1 MPRWL
6 AAPLSLLFWATCV
19 LLVLLWTPL
28 IAFYRLATFRSD
40 PDRYRVGYLFHRIA
54 VVAARLNRF
63 WDFRVIDD
71 VHPDP
76 RRPYVFVANHASNAD
91 PFLVA
96 MLPWEM
102 KWLSKKSIFDIPLL
116 GWMMRVAG
124 DVEVERGNKE
134 SARKAMEELRERLD
148 RKLSVLLFPQGTRS
162 PDGSVGEFREGAFR
176 LAIEAGVDVVPLAVS
191 GTAESLPKGSIAF
204 RETKATVTV
213 LPPISTRGLTVEDA
227 PRLAEQ
233 VRDEIARAISSGSSG
248 SPPPPP
254 SAPAAIS

>member
-6 AAPLSLLFWATCV
+6 AAPASLLFWAACV

-28 IAFYRLATFRSD
+28 IAAYRLATFRSD

-54 VVAARLNRF
+54 VVAARMNPF
-63 WDFRVIDD
+63 WDFRVIDG

-96 MLPWEM
+96 KVPWEM

-116 GWMMRVAG
+116 GWMMLVAG
-124 DVEVERGNKE
+124 DVEIDRGNKE
-134 SARKAMEELRERLD
+134 SAREAMKEMRERLD
-148 RKLSVLLFPQGTRS
+148 RRLSVIIFPQGTRS
-162 PDGSVGEFREGAFR
+162 PDGTVGAFRDGAFR

-204 RETKATVTV
+204 KKTSATLTV
-213 LPPISTRGLTVEDA
+213 LPPVSTKGLTVEDA
-227 PRLAEQ
+227 PALAEK
-233 VRDEIARAISSGSSG
+233 VRAEIAAAVSRGSS
-248 SPPPPP
+248 SELRPPP
-254 SAPAAIS
+254 SEPAAAS